1 MCYIF
6 ETNNNYYYAY
16 TFIFRSFLGIR
27 KFFGKKGKLRNFT
40 WTDNGSNH
48 RRREKGKARGG
59 ARNFTRDTGPI

>member
-27 KFFGKKGKLRNFT
+27 KLFWKEREAAKLYLDRQ
-40 WTDNGSNH
+40 WKQS
-48 RRREKGKARGG
+48 
-59 ARNFTRDTGPI
+59 